1 MILCATSL
9 LTTHRVSG
17 ATIYT
22 RRILFYAQLTKKY
35 IIKRTSKPVSKLLTA
50 SCNPL
55 SADEILSITV
65 PINAR
70 CSSEI
75 DARPSRSF
83 SSSDRA
89 PDGVR
94 LVRWPFSKAGR
105 GGDLGCHMTTCRPSR
120 IRRNP
125 LRRHLR
131 VARLARRYGRG
142 RRSTLH
148 HLRKKIPRR
157 RALLRRAKVRATR

>member
-1 MILCATSL
+1 MILCAPSL

-22 RRILFYAQLTKKY
+22 GRILFMRNCQKAY
-35 IIKRTSKPVSKLLTA
+35 IISRTLKPVSKLLTA

-89 PDGVR
+89 RDGAR
-94 LVRWPFSKAGR
+94 LVLRPFSKAGH
-105 GGDLGCHMTTCRPSR
+105 GEPWGAIWLPSD
-120 IRRNP
+120 P
-125 LRRHLR
+125 
-131 VARLARRYGRG
+131 AGFG
-142 RRSTLH
+142 ETL
-148 HLRKKIPRR
+148 
-157 RALLRRAKVRATR
+157 

>member
-1 MILCATSL
+1 MILCVPSL

-22 RRILFYAQLTKKY
+22 GRILFMRNCQKGCV
-35 IIKRTSKPVSKLLTA
+35 ISCTSKPVSKLLTA

-55 SADEILSITV
+55 SANKMLSITAH
-65 PINAR
+65 INAR

-89 PDGVR
+89 PDGAG
-94 LVRWPFSKAGR
+94 LVLRPFSKAGR
-105 GGDLGCHMTTCRPSR
+105 GEPWGAIWLPSGPAGFGETLRDDTSGSPASLGGTVGGGV
-120 IRRNP
+120 P
-125 LRRHLR
+125 LSIIS
-131 VARLARRYGRG
+131 G
-142 RRSTLH
+142 RRSPEDELC
-148 HLRKKIPRR
+148 
-157 RALLRRAKVRATR
+157 